1 VLPSQSPLAGLDALR
16 VSGGA
21 PGTVARTLRVLGTLE
36 SDDGLDCFEEAV
48 EVVAPSPARLEH
60 AKALVALGV
69 ALRHARRPT
78 DARVTLSAAP
88 CELADVCGAPT
99 LAKQARSELYAAGG
113 RPRTA
118 ALTGVESVT
127 PSERRIADLAAE
139 DHTNRDI
146 AKELSVTPKTVERHL
161 GNVYR
166 KLGIS
171 SRHRLGSELAGRPGG
186 HPGGGA

>member
-1 VLPSQSPLAGLDALR
+1 
-16 VSGGA
+16 
-21 PGTVARTLRVLGTLE
+21 
-36 SDDGLDCFEEAV
+36 
-48 EVVAPSPARLEH
+48 
-60 AKALVALGV
+60 
-69 ALRHARRPT
+69 
-78 DARVTLSAAP
+78 
-88 CELADVCGAPT
+88 VCGAPT

-146 AKELSVTPKTVERHL
+146 AKELSVTPKTVEGHL

-166 KLGIS
+166 MLGIS

>member
-1 VLPSQSPLAGLDALR
+1 
-16 VSGGA
+16 
-21 PGTVARTLRVLGTLE
+21 
-36 SDDGLDCFEEAV
+36 
-48 EVVAPSPARLEH
+48 
-60 AKALVALGV
+60 
-69 ALRHARRPT
+69 
-78 DARVTLSAAP
+78 
-88 CELADVCGAPT
+88 VCGAPT